1 MPVAIWKGCKKTEA
15 KKQRD
20 RQIDFFL
27 TVAPKS
33 LKPLVILVQC
43 KQMPVDGQTIKC
55 ESQWIRNS
63 EFSCGRKERKQNM
76 E

>member
-33 LKPLVILVQC
+33 LEPFVVLVQC
-43 KQMPVDGQTIKC
+43 KQMPVDGQAIKF

-63 EFSCGRKERKQNM
+63 EFSCSRK
-76 E
+76 